1 MSSNVIGL
9 FESKDVADQ
18 VAQELLDAGFNQRN
32 INRYEGSQEG
42 IEDELE
48 REGISDADADYYAEG
63 LRSGGA
69 LVSVRAKDPQVD
81 EAVEIMNRYASGG
94 TADDASYDAD
104 TVDYAASSAPSD
116 LDTDLDNNLDTVAM
130 GTTTEVTDPGS
141 APLRTTA
148 DMGEGEARLAVAE
161 EQLRVGKREVQRG
174 GMRVRRVVTEMPVEE
189 QVTLRDETIRVDRRP
204 VDRAITGSDS
214 DLFTEQTFEFTET
227 DEEAVV
233 GKETRVTEEVV
244 VGKTVEQRTE
254 TVKDTV
260 RRSDVQ
266 IEEIAA
272 TYGQTMASDA
282 RYSGR
287 TFDEVETEVRSSYER
302 DNVGGEPW
310 DSVRDSVRGSWEG
323 ARNRR

>member
-9 FESKDVADQ
+9 FESKSVADQ

-48 REGISDADADYYAEG
+48 REGISDADADYYTEG

-69 LVSVRAKDPQVD
+69 LVSVRAKDNQVD
-81 EAVEIMNRYASGG
+81 EAVEIMNRYANTG
-94 TADDASYDAD
+94 TADDSTTYDTG

-116 LDTDLDNNLDTVAM
+116 LDTVAM
-130 GTTTEVTDPGS
+130 GITTEVTDTTTA
-141 APLRTTA
+141 APLPATTN
-148 DMGEGEARLAVAE
+148 EGEARLAVAE
-161 EQLRVGKREVQRG
+161 ERLTVGKREVQRG

-204 VDRAITGSDS
+204 VDRATTGGDS
-214 DLFTEQTFEFTET
+214 DLFTEQSFEFTET

-233 GKETRVTEEVV
+233 AKETRVIEEVV
-244 VGKTVEQRTE
+244 VGKTVEERTE
-254 TVKDTV
+254 TVRDTV

-272 TYGQTMASDA
+272 TYGQSMATDT
-282 RYSGR
+282 RYAGR
-287 TFDEVETEVRSSYER
+287 EWSEVETEVRSDYER
-302 DNVGGEPW
+302 DNAGGEPW
-310 DSVRDSVRGSWEG
+310 GSVREGIRNSYEGS
-323 ARNRR
+323 RNRR